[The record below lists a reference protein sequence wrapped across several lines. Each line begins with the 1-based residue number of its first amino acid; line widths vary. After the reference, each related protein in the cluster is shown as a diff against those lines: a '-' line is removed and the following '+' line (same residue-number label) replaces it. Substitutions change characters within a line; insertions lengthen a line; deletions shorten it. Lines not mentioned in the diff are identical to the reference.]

1 MQNTKK
7 NMKKNRQD
15 WKDEL
20 GEMVFS
26 TNKNFQSKIETTEE
40 SSQKML
46 HPTKQLLEVKLEK
59 KGRSGKTVCIICGF
73 IGAKDDLKSLAKELK
88 MKCGTGGSVKE
99 DTIVIQGNRRE
110 KIITFL
116 KDKGYRVKRVGG

>member
-1 MQNTKK
+1 
-7 NMKKNRQD
+7 MKKKQQD

-26 TNKNFQSKIETTEE
+26 TNKNFQSKIEPKEE
-40 SSQKML
+40 NKEKTL

-59 KGRSGKTVCIICGF
+59 KGRSGKTVSIICGF
-73 IGAKDDLKSLAKELK
+73 IGTNEDLKSLAKELK
-88 MKCGTGGSVKE
+88 IKCGTGGSVKE
-99 DTIVIQGNRRE
+99 GTIVIQGNVRE
-110 KIITFL
+110 KIMTFL

>member
-1 MQNTKK
+1 
-7 NMKKNRQD
+7 MKKNRQD

-26 TNKNFQSKIETTEE
+26 TNKNFQSKVESKEE
-40 SSQKML
+40 IKEKTL

-73 IGAKDDLKSLAKELK
+73 IGANDDLKSLAKELK

-99 DTIVIQGNRRE
+99 DTIVIQGNKRE
-110 KIITFL
+110 KIMTFL